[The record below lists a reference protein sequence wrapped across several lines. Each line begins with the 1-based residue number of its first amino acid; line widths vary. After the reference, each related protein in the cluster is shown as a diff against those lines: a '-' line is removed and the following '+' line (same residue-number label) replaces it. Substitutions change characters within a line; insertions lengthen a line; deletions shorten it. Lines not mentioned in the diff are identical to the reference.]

1 MPEMTVIFMRGD
13 DGKYSQV
20 PFVVGSNDEIVVN
33 RTAKKFKFVLGKKSL
48 TVTNN
53 RYIPVQ

>member
-1 MPEMTVIFMRGD
+1 MPVIHMKGD
-13 DGKYSQV
+13 DGEYSLV
-20 PFVVGSNDEIVVN
+20 PFDVGNTGEIVVH
-33 RTAKKFKFVLGKKSL
+33 RTAKKFKFTQGKKRL